1 MKKSILKSTALVLCA
16 GLVCCLLLTA
26 AIFDA
31 KTTQQTETQLRS
43 LSTALSSAYDAHS
56 DADAQA
62 ALLPRRIY
70 DFMRPEAPGI
80 QSGNKGGTAIIS
92 SLPMERSSVGRAFLS
107 PRPI

>member
-43 LSTALSSAYDAHS
+43 LATALGSAYDANG

-62 ALLPRRIY
+62 SQFSRQMLL
-70 DFMRPEAPGI
+70 D
-80 QSGNKGGTAIIS
+80 T
-92 SLPMERSSVGRAFLS
+92 
-107 PRPI
+107 

>member
-43 LSTALSSAYDAHS
+43 LSTALSSAYDAMTTSRSYRPAMSPS
-56 DADAQA
+56 DA
-62 ALLPRRIY
+62 LFEIRRNLGTQFDPKIGLV
-70 DFMRPEAPGI
+70 FIEMIEA
-80 QSGNKGGTAIIS
+80 T
-92 SLPMERSSVGRAFLS
+92 LS
-107 PRPI
+107 PIQPASTVV

>member
-43 LSTALSSAYDAHS
+43 LATALGSAYDVP
-56 DADAQA
+56 
-62 ALLPRRIY
+62 ALICPTYL
-70 DFMRPEAPGI
+70 
-80 QSGNKGGTAIIS
+80 QS
-92 SLPMERSSVGRAFLS
+92 
-107 PRPI
+107 

>member
-43 LSTALSSAYDAHS
+43 WC
-56 DADAQA
+56 
-62 ALLPRRIY
+62 
-70 DFMRPEAPGI
+70 
-80 QSGNKGGTAIIS
+80 
-92 SLPMERSSVGRAFLS
+92 
-107 PRPI
+107 

>member
-43 LSTALSSAYDAHS
+43 LATARAPPMTRTATPTRRRRSFRGRSAGFA
-56 DADAQA
+56 
-62 ALLPRRIY
+62 
-70 DFMRPEAPGI
+70 
-80 QSGNKGGTAIIS
+80 
-92 SLPMERSSVGRAFLS
+92 
-107 PRPI
+107 

>member
-43 LSTALSSAYDAHS
+43 LATALGPPAYDAER
-56 DADAQA
+56 AT
-62 ALLPRRIY
+62 PTRR
-70 DFMRPEAPGI
+70 R
-80 QSGNKGGTAIIS
+80 
-92 SLPMERSSVGRAFLS
+92 RSFRRRSAGFA
-107 PRPI
+107 